1 MVLASRGMT
10 DVFRE
15 LLVLELAESPR
26 YVINMNA
33 IIAPCLAVAML
44 AVAAVGVA
52 SAQSVTISGTSAL
65 AQHPLLGESL
75 LGASIAIRT
84 REAPTTFQ
92 FEVSHARARS
102 GRIGA
107 PCAGLIRPGS
117 CPPEPLRDDARLLSA
132 SGGGALRVLRAERVS
147 VSLTGDLS
155 LASVRADTRGETSGG
170 RLSASKTLW
179 GGTLGARADW
189 TPLTRLPLALE
200 LGVGIGTLSPIRED
214 DVVDGYTPFESHF
227 EIRHAQAGVR
237 WRFRH

>member
-1 MVLASRGMT
+1 MT
-10 DVFRE
+10 DVFRD

-33 IIAPCLAVAML
+33 TIAHCLAVTVF

-52 SAQSVTISGTSAL
+52 SAQSVTVSGTSAA

-75 LGASIAIRT
+75 VGASIAVRT
-84 REAPTTFQ
+84 RQAPTTFQ

-107 PCAGLIRPGS
+107 PCAGLIQPGT
-117 CPPEPLRDDARLLSA
+117 CPPEPLRDDARLLSV
-132 SGGGALRVLRAERVS
+132 GGGAALRVLRAQRVS

-179 GGTLGARADW
+179 GAALGARAAW
-189 TPLTRLPLALE
+189 TPMMRVPLALE
-200 LGVGIGTLSPIRED
+200 LGVGIGTLSPVSED
-214 DVVDGYTPFESHF
+214 DVVDGYTPFENHF
-227 EIRHAQAGVR
+227 RICRAQLGVT
-237 WRFRH
+237 WSPKWD